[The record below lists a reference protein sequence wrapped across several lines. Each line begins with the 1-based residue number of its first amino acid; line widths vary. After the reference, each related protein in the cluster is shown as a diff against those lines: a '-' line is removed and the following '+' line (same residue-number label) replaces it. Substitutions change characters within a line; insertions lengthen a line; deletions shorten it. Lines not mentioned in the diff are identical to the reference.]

1 MNNIHL
7 VELENNKPTTSS
19 LKVAEFFKKDH
30 SKILRDIKNILVFV
44 PEATA
49 NFGLC
54 DYIGENGQSYPMY
67 KLNKTA
73 FTLLAM
79 GFTGAKATKF
89 KLDYIKAFDEMETQ
103 LANLIVKQEP
113 KQISRKELA
122 LMVIAQEEELERL
135 ETENNGLKTAL
146 IETETLVL
154 DTRKELEHKQ
164 SVIVDLSAKV
174 PDEEMRT
181 TINRVVKNYAKT
193 NNLVFPSVW
202 SSLYT
207 EFKYIYKLDLKTRAK
222 HSGKS
227 QLQEA
232 EKAGKLEELYLLA
245 LKMYETEKVV
255 ATQATTEFEFIY

>member
-19 LKVAEFFKKDH
+19 LKVAEYFKKDH
-30 SKILRDIKNILVFV
+30 SKILRDIKNVLVFV
-44 PEATA
+44 PESSA

-103 LANLIVKQEP
+103 LANLISKQEP
-113 KQISRKELA
+113 QQISRKELA

-135 ETENNGLKTAL
+135 EKENNGLKTTL
-146 IETETLVL
+146 IETETLAL

-164 SVIVDLSAKV
+164 SVIVDMAEKV
-174 PDEEMRT
+174 P
-181 TINRVVKNYAKT
+181 AKT
-193 NNLVFPSVW
+193 MRAVINQSVRNYHEKTHLAYSYIWNN
-202 SSLYT
+202 LYT
-207 EFKYIYKLDLKTRAK
+207 EFKYVYHIDLEARVKGTKTSKIAM
-222 HSGKS
+222 
-227 QLQEA
+227 A
-232 EKAGKLEELYLLA
+232 EKMGVLEDLYLLT
-245 LKMYETEKVV
+245 LKMYETKK
-255 ATQATTEFEFIY
+255 QLIKIS